1 MDIDLSNLRLLE
13 KERDISIDTL
23 IPMIE
28 SAILLAYQKQPGA
41 IRGSRAELDRTSGK
55 VTIWAPELDE
65 NDQQIGE
72 FDDTP
77 NNFGRIAA
85 STARQVIQQRLRDAQ
100 DSAVLGEFKDRE
112 GQLISG
118 VIQQGPN
125 PRMIH
130 VDLGTLEAVLPTNE
144 QVPGERY
151 AHNTRI
157 RAYVLEAKRG
167 PKGPSIVLSRSH
179 PDLVRRLF
187 EHEVPEIADGS
198 VEIMAIAREAGH
210 RTKIAVRA
218 TKPGVNPKGSC
229 IGEMGARVRAVMGE
243 LNNEKIDI
251 VDHSE
256 SPEEFIAAALSPA
269 KVSEV
274 TVTERKTFSAR
285 AIVPDDQL
293 SLAIGKE
300 GQNARLAAKLTGW
313 RIDIISA
320 SKYEAAM
327 AAARAASEEGAEEAP
342 EATAE

>member
-1 MDIDLSNLRLLE
+1 MDIDLGNLRLLE

-41 IRGSRAELDRTSGK
+41 IRGARAELDRTTGK
-55 VTIWAPELDE
+55 VAIFAPELDE
-65 NDQQIGE
+65 NDEVIGE

-130 VDLGTLEAVLPTNE
+130 VDLGTLEAVLPTAE

-151 AHNTRI
+151 THNTRI
-157 RAYVLEAKRG
+157 RAYVLEARRG

-179 PDLVRRLF
+179 PNLVRRLF

-218 TKPGVNPKGSC
+218 TKPGINPKGSC

-256 SPEEFIAAALSPA
+256 APEDFITAALSPA
-269 KVSEV
+269 KVREV
-274 TVTERKTFSAR
+274 TVIDRKTYSAR

-313 RIDIISA
+313 RIDIISE
-320 SKYEAAM
+320 SKYKAAL
-327 AAARAASEEGAEEAP
+327 AAAEEAAAAAADTDS
-342 EATAE
+342 E

>member
-13 KERDISIDTL
+13 KERDISIDEL

-28 SAILLAYQKQPGA
+28 GALLLAYQKQPGA
-41 IRGSRAELDRTSGK
+41 IKGSRAEIDRKTGV

-65 NDQQIGE
+65 NDEKIGE

-85 STARQVIQQRLRDAQ
+85 STARQIIFQRLRDAE
-100 DSAVLGEFKDRE
+100 DSHLLGEFRDRE
-112 GQLISG
+112 GQLVSG

-125 PRMIH
+125 PRMVH
-130 VDLGTLEAVLPTNE
+130 VDLGTVEAVLPQSE

-151 AHNTRI
+151 PHASRL
-157 RAYVLEAKRG
+157 RAYILEARRG

-179 PDLVRRLF
+179 PNLVRRLF
-187 EHEVPEIADGS
+187 EHEVPEIQDGS

-210 RTKIAVRA
+210 RTKIAVKA
-218 TKPGVNPKGSC
+218 NKPGINPKGSC
-229 IGEMGARVRAVMGE
+229 IGEMGSRVRAVMGE

-251 VDHSE
+251 VDYSDD
-256 SPEEFIAAALSPA
+256 PTEFIAAALSPA
-269 KVSEV
+269 KIKSVSV
-274 TVTERKTFSAR
+274 LDPKTFSAR

-313 RIDIISA
+313 RIDIL
-320 SKYEAAM
+320 
-327 AAARAASEEGAEEAP
+327 SESRYNQ
-342 EATAE
+342 ATAELQAAAEESEQGAN

>member
-13 KERDISIDTL
+13 KERDISIDNL

-41 IRGSRAELDRTSGK
+41 IRGSRAELDRTSGT

-65 NDQQIGE
+65 NDEQIGE

-100 DSAVLGEFKDRE
+100 DSAVLGEYKDRE
-112 GQLISG
+112 GQLVSG

-151 AHNTRI
+151 GHNTRI

-179 PDLVRRLF
+179 PNLVRRLF

-198 VEIMAIAREAGH
+198 VEIMAVAREAGH

-218 TKPGVNPKGSC
+218 TKPGINPKGSC
-229 IGEMGARVRAVMGE
+229 IGEMGTRVRAVMGE

-256 SPEEFIAAALSPA
+256 EPEIFISSALSPA
-269 KVSEV
+269 KVKEV
-274 TVTERKTFSAR
+274 TVIDRKTFSAR

-313 RIDIISA
+313 RIDIVSE
-320 SKYEAAM
+320 SKYEAAL
-327 AAARAASEEGAEEAP
+327 AAVEAASVDEPAE
-342 EATAE
+342 

>member
-28 SAILLAYQKQPGA
+28 NAVLLAYQKQPGA
-41 IRGSRAELDRTSGK
+41 IRGSRAELNRTTGV
-55 VTIWAPELDE
+55 VTIWAPELD
-65 NDQQIGE
+65 DQDQVIGE

-85 STARQVIQQRLRDAQ
+85 STARQVISQRLREAQ

-130 VDLGTLEAVLPTNE
+130 VDLGTLEAVLPTQE

-151 AHNTRI
+151 THNTRI

-167 PKGPSIVLSRSH
+167 PKGPSILLSRSH
-179 PDLVRRLF
+179 PNLVRRLF
-187 EHEVPEIADGS
+187 EHEVPEIADGL
-198 VEIMAIAREAGH
+198 VEIMAVAREAGH

-218 TKPGVNPKGSC
+218 TQPGVNPKGSC

-251 VDHSE
+251 VDYSQD
-256 SPEEFIAAALSPA
+256 PEEFIAAALSPA
-269 KVSEV
+269 KVQEV
-274 TVTERKTFSAR
+274 SVIDRKSSSAR

-300 GQNARLAAKLTGW
+300 GQNARLAAKLTNW
-313 RIDIISA
+313 RIDIISS
-320 SKYEAAM
+320 SKYQAALEAAE
-327 AAARAASEEGAEEAP
+327 ARRQAEEATP
-342 EATAE
+342 AAEEES

>member
-13 KERDISIDTL
+13 KERDISIDDL

-28 SAILLAYQKQPGA
+28 SALLLAYQKQPGA
-41 IRGSRAELDRTSGK
+41 IRGSRAEIDRSSGI

-65 NDQQIGE
+65 DDQRIGE

-85 STARQVIQQRLRDAQ
+85 STARQIIHQRLRDAQ
-100 DSAVLGEFKDRE
+100 DSQVLGEFKDRE
-112 GQLISG
+112 GTLVSG

-130 VDLGTLEAVLPTNE
+130 VDLGTLEAVLPTAE

-151 AHNTRI
+151 THNTRL
-157 RAYVLEAKRG
+157 RAYILEARRG

-179 PDLVRRLF
+179 PNLVRRLF
-187 EHEVPEIADGS
+187 EHEVPEIQDGS

-210 RTKIAVRA
+210 RTKMAVRG
-218 TKPGVNPKGSC
+218 TKDGINPKGSC
-229 IGEMGARVRAVMGE
+229 IGEMGSRVRAVMGE

-251 VDHSE
+251 VDYSD
-256 SPEEFIAAALSPA
+256 SPEEFIAGALSPS

-274 TVTERKTFSAR
+274 TVTDRKTFSAR

-313 RIDIISA
+313 RIDIIA
-320 SKYEAAM
+320 ESKY
-327 AAARAASEEGAEEAP
+327 RAALSAAEEDAAETET
-342 EATAE
+342 EASDSES

>member
-13 KERDISIDTL
+13 KERDISIDDL

-28 SAILLAYQKQPGA
+28 SALLLAYQKQPGA
-41 IRGSRAELDRTSGK
+41 IRGSRAEIDRSTGL

-65 NDQQIGE
+65 NDERIGE

-85 STARQVIQQRLRDAQ
+85 STARQIIYQRLRDAQ
-100 DSAVLGEFKDRE
+100 DSQVLGEFKDRE
-112 GQLISG
+112 GQLVSG

-130 VDLGTLEAVLPTNE
+130 VDLGSLEAVLPAQE

-151 AHNTRI
+151 THNTRI

-167 PKGPSIVLSRSH
+167 PKGPSITLSRSH
-179 PDLVRRLF
+179 PNLVRRLF
-187 EHEVPEIADGS
+187 EHEVPEIQDGL
-198 VEIMAIAREAGH
+198 VDIMAIAREAGH
-210 RTKIAVRA
+210 RTKMAVRA
-218 TKPGVNPKGSC
+218 TKAGINPKGSC
-229 IGEMGARVRAVMGE
+229 IGEMGSRVRAVMGE

-251 VDHSE
+251 VDYSD
-256 SPEEFIAAALSPA
+256 SPEEFITAALSPS

-274 TVTERKTFSAR
+274 TVTDRKTFSAR

-313 RIDIISA
+313 RIDIIA
-320 SKYEAAM
+320 ESKYQAAM
-327 AAARAASEEGAEEAP
+327 AAA
-342 EATAE
+342 EATVEDSE